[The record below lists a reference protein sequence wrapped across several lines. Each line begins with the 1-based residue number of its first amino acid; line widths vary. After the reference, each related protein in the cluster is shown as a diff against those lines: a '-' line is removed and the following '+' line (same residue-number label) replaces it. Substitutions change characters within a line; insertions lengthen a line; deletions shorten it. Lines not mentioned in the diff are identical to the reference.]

1 MLVSSTFTPG
11 PVAPDG
17 RWNVDESHTNDDGR
31 VFPYSYVCTAIMDMQ
46 AIMEER
52 AIVINVTLAA
62 RQAAREMVVGTEV
75 PYTKHEFLSR
85 FTQAERIAIRNFAKS
100 ASPYADSINDFM
112 EMLNASGGV
121 YMSLARPGIAALKNL
136 GVGNI
141 SAERAAVLGAD

>member
-1 MLVSSTFTPG
+1 MIVSSTFTPG

-17 RWNVDESHTNDDGR
+17 RWNVDETHTNDDGR
-31 VFPYSYVCTAIMDMQ
+31 VFPYSYLCTTIMDMQ

-62 RQAAREMVVGTEV
+62 REAARLMVVGTEV

-85 FTQAERIAIRNFAKS
+85 FTPDERIAIRNFAKS
-100 ASPYADSINDFM
+100 VHPVAEYVTDFM

-121 YMSLARPGIAALKNL
+121 YMTLARPGIALLKTYN
-136 GVGNI
+136 VGNI
-141 SAERAAVLGAD
+141 TAERAAELSVD